1 MKMKKTLSLFMALSV
16 SFASLYGCV
25 PVFIGVGALAGY
37 AISKDTLQAE
47 IDISFDDL
55 VEIAEKVLLDMQA
68 EIAEEDAEAGRIKAK
83 IGAGIVKIS
92 IDSLTKTTQRLRIS
106 SRKAMLPDL
115 STANK
120 ILVKILEETH

>member
-1 MKMKKTLSLFMALSV
+1 MKKTLSLFMALSV